1 LSYFGS
7 KNVLVVTTAKVAVKI
22 TRNYG
27 IEEENRMHVAK
38 V

>member
-1 LSYFGS
+1 MECKLL
-7 KNVLVVTTAKVAVKI
+7 KKVAVKI